1 MKNKIL
7 LSLITLVA
15 VVFLTSC
22 NKAPQPEMDAANAA
36 FTDAKAAGA
45 DVYLTAEYTALQ
57 DSLNV
62 AMQNI
67 EAKKSK
73 WFASYDANKKQ
84 LDNVKLMADQVKE
97 KTETRKNEVKTEVE
111 NTITE
116 VTTLLDEDKD
126 LLTKAPKGK
135 EGAAALEQIKNELS
149 VVETTIGEVNALVES
164 GNYMQAQTKINA
176 AKDKASSIN
185 TELKDAI
192 AKVHPGKKMK
202 K

>member
-1 MKNKIL
+1 MKNRIF
-7 LSLITLVA
+7 LSLITLVT

-22 NKAPQPEMDAANAA
+22 NKPPQPEMDAANAA
-36 FTDAKAAGA
+36 FNEAKAAGA

-62 AMQNI
+62 AMQKI

-84 LDNVKLMADQVKE
+84 LDNVKMMADQVKGN
-97 KTETRKNEVKTEVE
+97 TETRKNEVKTEVE
-111 NTITE
+111 NTLTE
-116 VTTLLDEDKD
+116 VTTLLDQNKE

-135 EGAAALEQIKNELS
+135 EGAAALDAIKNELT
-149 VVETTIGEVNALVES
+149 VVESTVGEVNSLLAS

-176 AKDKASSIN
+176 AKDKATSIN
-185 TELKDAI
+185 TELNEAI
-192 AKVHPGKKMK
+192 AKVKPGRTVKK
-202 K
+202 